1 MRGARPAVNIDF
13 GRTAKD
19 YGAWRAGF
27 PEALYDRLARFRIGA
42 AGQRVLDLGTGTGT
56 LGRGFARRGCVVT
69 GLDPSDSLIGEAQRL
84 DREAGV
90 EIEYVTATAE
100 ETGLPDGA
108 FDVVSAG
115 QCWHWFEQ
123 PRAAAEARRLL
134 APGGALVLAHFD
146 WIPLPGNVVEATE
159 TLIKAHN
166 PEWRFGGMT
175 GLHARELADV
185 AIAGFTDIE
194 TFSFDAAVPYSHE
207 AWRGR
212 VRASAGVGASL
223 APDRVEAFDAEHAAL
238 LKERFPGDPL
248 QVLHR
253 CFALVCRAP

>member
-1 MRGARPAVNIDF
+1 MDIDF
-13 GRTAKD
+13 GKTASD
-19 YGAWRAGF
+19 YGTHRAGF
-27 PEALYDRLARFRIGA
+27 PAALFDRLAKFGIGV
-42 AGQRVLDLGTGTGT
+42 AGQRLLDLGTGTGS
-56 LGRGFARRGCVVT
+56 LGRGFARAGCQVT
-69 GLDPSDSLIGEAQRL
+69 GLDPSDALIDEARRL

-90 EIEYVTATAE
+90 ATNYVTAHAE
-100 ETGLPDGA
+100 DTGFADAA
-108 FDVVSAG
+108 FDVVTAG

-134 APGGALVLAHFD
+134 VPGGALVLAHFD

-175 GLHARELADV
+175 GLHARELAEV

-212 VRASAGVGASL
+212 VRASADIGASL
-223 APDRVEAFDAEHAAL
+223 APDKVEAFDAEHAAL

-248 QVLHR
+248 QIPHR